1 MLNKE
6 LPRPPK
12 KNNKPHEK
20 HQTKQNKKTLTNKQ

>member
-6 LPRPPK
+6 LPPPKK

-20 HQTKQNKKTLTNKQ
+20 HQTKPNKIKKP